1 MKIFY
6 EKYKSILMFIFLYWS
21 ICLIMYLI
29 IGDIRYVLL
38 SWNILLAIL
47 PLFFIGKVVVTNKR
61 KQKKPIIW
69 LLLWLFFFPN
79 SVYMVTGFI
88 HLANENFVWIIDRD
102 QHSSYSDIVYS
113 NDIFVWT
120 KLLVISLGFLLA
132 ILVGFESLYL
142 FEQIIRKKYSKI
154 ICFFVIFG
162 VALLTSV
169 GVYIG
174 RFLRFNSWDV
184 VFSPL
189 ELLKETLNL
198 GMFGIEFIIIFTLFV
213 LISYLL
219 YKIFRKQ

>member
-21 ICLIMYLI
+21 ICLAMYLI
-29 IGDIRYVLL
+29 IGDIRYALL

-47 PLFFIGKVVVTNKR
+47 PLFFIGKVVANKQ
-61 KQKKPIIW
+61 KQKKPIMW

-102 QHSSYSDIVYS
+102 QHSSYSDIIYS
-113 NDIFVWT
+113 NDIFVWA

-142 FEQIIRKKYSKI
+142 FEQIIRKRYSKI